1 MVILSVDN
9 LYIFLENLAMFGRIL
24 ILFCFLLTLIFLFLL
39 FFQKFSVFNSSY
51 NIQNYKYIYVWLT
64 VLISLVY
71 MFIGFSL
78 FFICS
83 SNCYIVDVAEN
94 LTVSDVLSAK
104 HSFELFQSLDFY
116 PSRRFFIF
124 AINKFNIIFIWL
136 FICLYPVISFM
147 VISDDNSYSFKYY
160 IHMQL
165 IFCFSFLLLLTE
177 NVVMFYFIYEVII
190 ILTYSMLNL
199 SSNSRGNVEASL
211 YFLGWATLGSIL
223 VGFGFLW
230 YVICTNSF
238 NFLIMSNCKL
248 THFEL
253 NSIYMLLFLGFGTK
267 MSLWPFWYWL
277 PKAHVEV
284 STGVSIFLSCIV
296 IKLSYFCMLKF
307 QYFLPGELVVNFCIF
322 FGILG
327 VLDVIFHVIN
337 IRDLKSLIAHSSVLH
352 TNLLIILTHTDT
364 THHSLNNILL
374 YVWGH
379 SLSTAG
385 LFLCVYLIELRFGTR
400 NIIHVSGIW
409 YTIPVLGYLIV
420 WNLLSFL
427 EFPLMLF
434 FWGEVWLWINLIAY
448 FPLVG
453 GEILFFCTTVFLCIF
468 FKFWW
473 GVLFG
478 VSNKVIFP
486 LNNPMWKWYIIWII
500 WILTLQIIIGIQPSY
515 LTSIIGI

>member
-1 MVILSVDN
+1 MNNTIYLAKQIIVLGRLLIMFSFFVTMVF
-9 LYIFLENLAMFGRIL
+9 FL
-24 ILFCFLLTLIFLFLL
+24 LL
-39 FFQKFSVFNSSY
+39 FFQKLSIKNSYY
-51 NIQNYKYIYVWLT
+51 NIKNYKYLYIYLT
-64 VLISLVY
+64 VLISLIY
-71 MFIGFSL
+71 MFIGFKFFFSCYNN
-78 FFICS
+78 FFI
-83 SNCYIVDVAEN
+83 IMVDNKFA
-94 LTVSDVLSAK
+94 LTTLTNTNIT
-104 HSFELFQSLDFY
+104 FELFKSLDFY
-116 PSRRFFIF
+116 PFRRFFIF
-124 AINKFNIIFIWL
+124 SISKFNIIFILL

-165 IFCFSFLLLLTE
+165 IFCFSFFLLLTE
-177 NVVMFYFIYEVII
+177 NIAVFYFTYEVII

-199 SSNSRGNVEASL
+199 SSNSRGNIEASL

-230 YVICTNSF
+230 YIICTNSF
-238 NFLIMSNCKL
+238 NFLTMSECKL
-248 THFEL
+248 THFEI
-253 NSIYMLLFLGFGTK
+253 NSIYLLLFLGFGTK

-284 STGVSIFLSCIV
+284 STGVSIFLSCII

-307 QYFLPGELVVNFCIF
+307 QYFLPGEIVVKFCIF
-322 FGILG
+322 LGILG
-327 VLDVIFHVIN
+327 VLDIIFHIIN

-364 THHSLNNILL
+364 IHSSLNNILL

-400 NIIHVSGIW
+400 NIIHVSGVW
-409 YTIPVLGYLIV
+409 YSIPVLGYLIV

-427 EFPLMLF
+427 EFPITLF
-434 FWGEVWLWINLIAY
+434 FWGELWLWVNLVAY
-448 FPLVG
+448 FPLIAI
-453 GEILFFCTTVFLCIF
+453 ELLLFCSCFFLCIF
-468 FKFWW
+468 FKIWW

-478 VSNKVIFP
+478 VSGKTVLPI
-486 LNNPMWKWYIIWII
+486 NNPMWKWFVIWVV
-500 WILTLQIIIGIQPSY
+500 WILLLQFIIGLQPSY
-515 LTSIIGI
+515 LTGILGLVY